1 MSQAERTQAHYQVRF
16 QDMLGTPSVVEVHH
30 RPEKK
35 KGLEKIKHN
44 IHLIRRKVNRRKQ
57 SKRKEKK

>member
-16 QDMLGTPSVVEVHH
+16 QDMLGTPYVVEVHH

-35 KGLEKIKHN
+35 KGLEKINTKFF
-44 IHLIRRKVNRRKQ
+44 
-57 SKRKEKK
+57 